1 MRSPESQQ
9 QDYALRQLR
18 REGARHKPTMP
29 RTREPLLLR
38 VGRATGPKSEH
49 CKETAVLGTRP
60 VEDTTVCSEGT
71 LFCHSTQSLRAA
83 VLGLVLPEA
92 YISHGPR
99 TTPDLIRDLAK
110 AHWIPKPSPD
120 NRATHPDNAVAAQD
134 LRPRRHLVHVVGVSA
149 DCRQWGLSHLF
160 QIQQIP
166 SSNHYE
172 ESVGDIR
179 RKGGTSP
186 LAPSARTLVPL
197 HYTGPDLFLDS
208 DLVQM

>member
-9 QDYALRQLR
+9 QDCALRQLR
-18 REGARHKPTMP
+18 KEGARHKPTMP

-99 TTPDLIRDLAK
+99 TTPGLIRET
-110 AHWIPKPSPD
+110 IPGQQSYSP
-120 NRATHPDNAVAAQD
+120 RQRCCCPRLEAAAAS
-134 LRPRRHLVHVVGVSA
+134 RPR
-149 DCRQWGLSHLF
+149 CWC
-160 QIQQIP
+160 
-166 SSNHYE
+166 
-172 ESVGDIR
+172 
-179 RKGGTSP
+179 
-186 LAPSARTLVPL
+186 
-197 HYTGPDLFLDS
+197 
-208 DLVQM
+208 